1 MESGEEAQN
10 NREPRH
16 KTEQSGAGDQEPQAI
31 PPRQPMV
38 EANSAT
44 SQKECYFNKFANWV
58 SLLTLLFVA
67 AYTVITFVQWRS
79 NHIFNKKQLRA
90 INAQLSEMRGA
101 AVQTD
106 QTIATLQGQLGLMD
120 IAQRPWLT
128 LSRATPTN
136 VIVTD
141 SFVIIGLDLRARNI
155 GHSPAEKASA
165 WGKAY
170 PSLSITEESDAA
182 KKVCKDA
189 FGQNLEFLKIM
200 ILPDEDLPI
209 EDHAFLIGMQEITKA
224 RMARIDYQSA
234 GRLAMLGKEEADAI
248 RDEEMAQPLSS
259 TFTIVGCITYAY
271 RGGNALGQTAFILDV
286 DRPCPESPVGK
297 CTFDVS
303 RPRKYGAKDV
313 MGTEVRRGLF
323 AR

>member
-1 MESGEEAQN
+1 LKSL
-10 NREPRH
+10 
-16 KTEQSGAGDQEPQAI
+16 
-31 PPRQPMV
+31 
-38 EANSAT
+38 
-44 SQKECYFNKFANWV
+44 FNKHKAQQTYRRFKPYAVAGARLAWAALISTGMYVLDALNNLRIRARMEPFIALAALATIIYAVFAYN
-58 SLLTLLFVA
+58 
-67 AYTVITFVQWRS
+67 QWQVM
-79 NHIFNKKQLRA
+79 HEQLR
-90 INAQLSEMRGA
+90 IMSDQL
-101 AVQTD
+101 D
-106 QTIATLQGQLGLMD
+106 QMD

-136 VIVTD
+136 VIVMEAG
-141 SFVIIGLDLRARNI
+141 VIIALDLRARNI
-155 GHSPAEKASA
+155 GHSPAEMASA

-170 PSLSITEESDAA
+170 PSLSITEESDTA

-209 EDHAFLIGMQEITKA
+209 EDHDFLIGMQEILKD
-224 RMARIDYQSA
+224 RIHRLDYQYA
-234 GRLAMLGKEEADAI
+234 GRIAMFGKEEADAI

-259 TFTIVGCITYAY
+259 TFTIVGCITYSY

-303 RPRKYGAKDV
+303 RPKKYGAKDV

>member
-1 MESGEEAQN
+1 LKSL
-10 NREPRH
+10 
-16 KTEQSGAGDQEPQAI
+16 
-31 PPRQPMV
+31 
-38 EANSAT
+38 
-44 SQKECYFNKFANWV
+44 FNKHKAEQTYRRLKPYAVAGARLAWAELISIGMYVLDALNNLRIRAQLEPFIALAALATIIYAVFAYN
-58 SLLTLLFVA
+58 
-67 AYTVITFVQWRS
+67 QWQVM
-79 NHIFNKKQLRA
+79 HEQLR
-90 INAQLSEMRGA
+90 IMSDQLN
-101 AVQTD
+101 Q
-106 QTIATLQGQLGLMD
+106 MD

-136 VIVTD
+136 VIVMD

-170 PSLSITEESDAA
+170 PSLSLTEESNTA

-189 FGQNLEFLKIM
+189 FGQTLEFLKVM

-209 EDHAFLIGMQEITKA
+209 EQNRFLIGTQEIT
-224 RMARIDYQSA
+224 QPPFSA
-234 GRLAMLGKEEADAI
+234 F
-248 RDEEMAQPLSS
+248 S
-259 TFTIVGCITYAY
+259 IVGCITYAY
-271 RGGNALGQTAFILDV
+271 RDGNAWGQTAFIIDV

-297 CTFDVS
+297 CAFDVS
-303 RPRKYGAKDV
+303 RPRKYGSKDV

>member
-1 MESGEEAQN
+1 LK
-10 NREPRH
+10 PL
-16 KTEQSGAGDQEPQAI
+16 
-31 PPRQPMV
+31 
-38 EANSAT
+38 
-44 SQKECYFNKFANWV
+44 FNKHKAQQTYRRFKPYAAAGARLAWVALISTGVYVFDALNNLRIRARMEPFIALAALATIIYAVFAYN
-58 SLLTLLFVA
+58 
-67 AYTVITFVQWRS
+67 QWQVM
-79 NHIFNKKQLRA
+79 HGQLRVMSD
-90 INAQLSEMRGA
+90 QL
-101 AVQTD
+101 D
-106 QTIATLQGQLGLMD
+106 QMD

-136 VIVTD
+136 IIVTD

-170 PSLSITEESDAA
+170 PSLSLTEESDAA

-189 FGQNLEFLKIM
+189 FGQNLEFLKVM

-209 EDHAFLIGMQEITKA
+209 EERAFVIGMQEIIKD
-224 RMARIDYQSA
+224 RMDRIDYQYA
-234 GRLAMLGKEEADAI
+234 GRIAMLGKEQADAI
-248 RDEEMAQPLSS
+248 RDEEMAQQLFS
-259 TFTIVGCITYAY
+259 TFTIVGCITYTY

-297 CTFDVS
+297 CAFDVS
-303 RPRKYGAKDV
+303 RPRKYGDKDV